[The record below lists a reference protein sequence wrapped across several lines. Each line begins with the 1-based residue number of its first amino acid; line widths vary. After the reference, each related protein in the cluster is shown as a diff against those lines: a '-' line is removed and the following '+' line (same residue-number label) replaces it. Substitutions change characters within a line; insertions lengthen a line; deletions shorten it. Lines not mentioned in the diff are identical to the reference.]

1 MDDSQICD
9 SLLDHC
15 CTVFNNVKFNL
26 GVSSKSAWQRETR
39 EPMAAVFRT
48 LAEELVIDLTSD
60 KDDKHN
66 QTLTLVKHYLLNKAN
81 EHLDDVV

>member
-1 MDDSQICD
+1 
-9 SLLDHC
+9 
-15 CTVFNNVKFNL
+15 
-26 GVSSKSAWQRETR
+26 
-39 EPMAAVFRT
+39 MAAVFRT